1 MFPTNDSRSRPG
13 SKIQTSGK
21 HKSSISDSMKPSK
34 SKFKRNSVD
43 TSEIFRQ
50 QVGPLF
56 QSMPSLPAKD
66 LRIDLN
72 SLATEETVA
81 YDMDC
86 SLPFDLNE
94 EKNSLET
101 ENLDMVSHEFVS
113 GLMSGLDDYSEFS
126 ESTDI
131 G

>member
-1 MFPTNDSRSRPG
+1 MFPTNDLRSRPG